1 MDDFLTG
8 VYALRWH
15 IFIVCVV
22 IFVGTL
28 LHYTYNR
35 PYDPR
40 KGVRRGRERGNRGQD
55 TERQ

>member
-15 IFIVCVV
+15 IWAVCMV
-22 IFVGTL
+22 IFIGTV
-28 LHYTYNR
+28 LHYAYR

-40 KGVRRGRERGNRGQD
+40 KGVRRGRNRNRRPD
-55 TERQ
+55 DPR